1 MSICLGGTVK
11 LAKDGTRPA
20 NGGKKVVSRAD
31 AVVFMIA
38 SAVAALLTTAKTVAG
53 LIGYTSGPV
62 TLVLPV
68 ATTSHAATG
77 LVPGVTGHFAAMEA
91 TLQTLPSGPGGLL
104 AWADSLNQ
112 IGFLA
117 LLALVFLLAHR
128 LRSET
133 LFTSGSVWI
142 VGACG
147 AALTVFGT
155 VGQILDS
162 IARSR
167 LAEFIG
173 ANARTPGEAYSFSAD
188 FNLAPLLL
196 GLVLVLVA
204 GVFQFGRRLQQDTE
218 GLV

>member
-1 MSICLGGTVK
+1 MK
-11 LAKDGTRPA
+11 LTRDYARPES
-20 NGGKKVVSRAD
+20 GRKEVVSRAD
-31 AVVFMIA
+31 AVVFMVA
-38 SAVAALLTTAKTVAG
+38 SAAAALLTTATTVAG

-62 TLVLPV
+62 TLMLPV
-68 ATTSHAATG
+68 ATANHAAPD
-77 LVPGVTGHFAAMEA
+77 LVPGVTGHFTAMEA
-91 TLQTLPSGPGGLL
+91 TLPTLPSGPGGLL

-117 LLALVFLLAHR
+117 LLALIFLLAHR

-142 VGACG
+142 VGFCG
-147 AALTVFGT
+147 AALAVFGT

-162 IARSR
+162 VARNR
-167 LAEFIG
+167 LAEYIG

-188 FNLAPLLL
+188 FNLAPLAL

-204 GVFQFGRRLQQDTE
+204 GIFQFGRRLQQDTE